1 MYTDTDPTGRPASRT
16 CTPALPCCHLQL
28 SAQKPTDPTLPR
40 YPQTLGEHLRRRRRL
55 LGLFQREVATWIGVD
70 ALTVLNWERGK
81 VVPQVHHLPR
91 IHGFLGYCL
100 WRPAEYPGDV
110 LRQAREALGLSQ
122 ERFGALVAA
131 DPGTV
136 CRWEGGGRRV
146 PPALISWLADPTERI
161 PRAGRSYWRRPRIR
175 MHDLSPASKGPT

>member
-1 MYTDTDPTGRPASRT
+1 GPSGKLVTQRERNL
-16 CTPALPCCHLQL
+16 TPALPCCYLQL
-28 SAQKPTDPTLPR
+28 SAQKPTHPTLPR

-81 VVPQVHHLPR
+81 VVAQVHHLPR

-110 LRQAREALGLSQ
+110 LRQAREALGNSVSSRQ
-122 ERFGALVAA
+122 
-131 DPGTV
+131 
-136 CRWEGGGRRV
+136 GG
-146 PPALISWLADPTERI
+146 ST
-161 PRAGRSYWRRPRIR
+161 
-175 MHDLSPASKGPT
+175 